1 MKAVLLDGSS
11 QGDRT
16 GERTSVALSAQLEAG
31 GWEVEHVL
39 LRERKIGNCAG
50 DFYCWIRS
58 PGICNV
64 DDDNRVIADG
74 IVASDLVVYLT
85 PVTFG
90 GYSSNLK
97 RMVDHQ
103 IQNISPFFTMIEGEI
118 HHKTR
123 YVNNPDLLAVGWM
136 VGRDERAAAVFGH
149 LVQRNA
155 LNLHARTSVAAVVT
169 ANMTDGELQWAAKGW
184 LGDIEDGRTTPA
196 TRLPE
201 SQADAGEASEVRRA
215 LLLVG
220 SPRTRRSTSH
230 VLGSYLHEQLQARSI
245 QVKTIY
251 PHTVLRSATRTQE
264 LLDAVEDADLV
275 TLAFPLYVDSLP
287 APVIDMLE
295 RIANQRQGRQG
306 RHGPPHLF
314 TAIANCGFPEVAHN
328 ATALAICESFA
339 RQAGFGW
346 AGSLALGGGG
356 ALDGAPLTGRRTAP
370 LRQALELAAAALAG
384 GRPIPTAAQELF
396 AKWKISQRAYRLAG
410 NVGWY
415 FSARPFGAWGSLK
428 RRPYGPDQG
437 HPRAARAL

>member
-1 MKAVLLDGSS
+1 MKAILLDGSS

-16 GERTSVALSAQLEAG
+16 GERIGAALRAQLEASG
-31 GWEVEHVL
+31 RDVKHVL

-58 PGICNV
+58 PGICNI
-64 DDDNRVIADG
+64 DDDNRVIAQG

-103 IQNISPFFTMIEGEI
+103 IQNISPFFTTIEGEI

-123 YVNNPDLLAVGWM
+123 YANNPDLLAVGWM
-136 VGRDERAAAVFGH
+136 DSPDERVAAVFGH

-169 ANMTDGELQWAAKGW
+169 ADLTDGELQAAAQGW
-184 LGDIEDGRTTPA
+184 LGDIEDGRTTPPA
-196 TRLPE
+196 RLPE
-201 SQADAGEASEVRRA
+201 SHADVGEASEVRRA

-220 SPRTRRSTSH
+220 SPRTRKSTSQ
-230 VLGSYLHEQLQARSI
+230 VLGGYLYEQLQAWSI

-251 PHTVLRSATRTQE
+251 PHTVLRSAAKTRE
-264 LLDAVEDADLV
+264 LLDAVEEADLV
-275 TLAFPLYVDSLP
+275 TLASPLYVDSLP
-287 APVIDMLE
+287 APVIDTLE
-295 RIANQRQGRQG
+295 RIAAHRRG
-306 RHGPPHLF
+306 RHGRPQLF
-314 TAIANCGFPEVAHN
+314 AAIVNCGFPEVVHN
-328 ATALAICESFA
+328 ATALAISETFA
-339 RQAGFGW
+339 KQAGFEW

-356 ALDGAPLTGRRTAP
+356 ALNGAPLTGRRTAP
-370 LRQALELAAAALAG
+370 LRRALEMAANTLAE

-396 AKWKISQRAYRLAG
+396 DAWKISQLAYRLVG

-415 FSARPFGAWGSLK
+415 FTA
-428 RRPYGPDQG
+428 RPYGAWRSLKQRPYESDQG
-437 HPRAARAL
+437 YPRAETAL